1 MSRTA
6 MEYAALART
15 MSAHARQASEEA
27 VAAAGGGHHDTWL
40 LWLQQCLTRAELTR
54 AMAFDSVDAMMGG
67 TIGPPPLIVE
77 PDATSLAAEDMRAA
91 ASALRAA
98 ADALLHMATARGAGE
113 GADDSNAEDTNS
125 G

>member
-1 MSRTA
+1 MPDPRGADQSDGVR
-6 MEYAALART
+6 LRG
-15 MSAHARQASEEA
+15 R
-27 VAAAGGGHHDTWL
+27 HDG
-40 LWLQQCLTRAELTR
+40 RHDR
-54 AMAFDSVDAMMGG
+54 S
-67 TIGPPPLIVE
+67 PPLIVE